1 MDRKSRKKA
10 KRITLLAIVTLSL
23 AIAAFATRED
33 WGRMRDQQGLATAAE
48 SERQAAE
55 LRRAELTEKRARLE
69 TPAGQEAQA
78 RSLGYRR
85 PGEEPL
91 PTK

>member
-10 KRITLLAIVTLSL
+10 RRITMLAIVTLSL
-23 AIAAFATRED
+23 AIAAFATRGD
-33 WGRMRDQQGLATAAE
+33 WSRLRDQQKVASSAE
-48 SERQAAE
+48 AERQAAE
-55 LRRAELTEKRARLE
+55 IKRAELAEKRARLE

-91 PTK
+91 RTK

>member
-10 KRITLLAIVTLSL
+10 KRYTLLAIVTLSL
-23 AIAAFATRED
+23 AIAAFATRDD
-33 WGRMRDQQGLATAAE
+33 WGRLRDQQSLANSAE
-48 SERQAAE
+48 AERQAAE
-55 LRRAELTEKRARLE
+55 LKRAELTEKRARLE
-69 TPAGQEAQA
+69 TPAGQEEQA

-91 PTK
+91 RTK